1 MLRPPPR
8 FAAWLLK
15 TFSHPDTSE
24 EVQGDLLELYA
35 YWVETVGQRSA
46 DWRYSLSALKL
57 LRPLAQRKT
66 NEQYTTPFFLSPVM
80 LRNYLKI
87 AFRNLS
93 RNKSYATINV
103 SGLALGMTCAIL
115 IFTLVSYHLSFD
127 NFHANADR
135 IYRFVTEQHRET
147 VHYSRSVPGPLG
159 KSFRNDYTFGEKVA
173 RVATYDD
180 VLITLESG
188 KDVQKFKEDEGVAF
202 TETDFFDIF
211 NYPLLKGDK
220 ATVLTQPNT
229 AILTERIARKYFGNT
244 NPINKTFRVDNKVSF
259 RVTGI
264 LKDLPINTDR
274 RTEIYVSYVTL
285 KQFDDWLA
293 SDDAW
298 GGITSAM
305 QCYVKLRPGVS
316 PARVESLLPAYVK
329 KYRAKSKNVHVYK
342 LQPLADL
349 HFDARYGGAMTK
361 TNLLVLGLIGL
372 FLMITACVNFV
383 NLATAQALNRAKEVG
398 VRKVLGS
405 IRGQLFWQFISETGL
420 ITITAVVLA
429 IVLSL
434 LTLPYMNEW
443 FQSQIRINL
452 LTDWRLTL
460 FILAATFFVIFFSGS
475 YPGLIIARF
484 QPVLALKGKLSQQNI
499 GGFNIRRSLIV
510 TQFAISQML
519 IIGVIVIA
527 NQMRY
532 AKQSDLG
539 FNKDAVVMLPIATGS
554 NPQTMHTLTDRFSK
568 VSGVKNVSLC
578 RAAPSSSSNW
588 TTSPTYDNR
597 AEPENFNVNV
607 RAADDHYVPMFE
619 LDLVAGRNIFPA
631 DSVKE
636 FLVNEMF
643 AKKLN
648 LKSPD
653 ELLGK
658 MVSLNGGRLKG
669 PIVGIIRDFHDLSFH
684 QAINAVC
691 IGSDMNNYDYYAVK
705 IDLANTQQTL
715 AGLNKTWNEMH
726 PDQVYDYEF
735 LDEQIAEFYETES
748 LMLKLIQAFAAMAI
762 FIGCLGLYG
771 LVSFMASQKT
781 KEIGIRKV
789 LGSTTGQII
798 WIFAKEFSRL
808 ILIAFIVAAP
818 VAWYVMN
825 AWLKNFQFQI
835 SIGADV
841 FAIAIAGTFLIAFVT
856 VGYQATKAAL
866 MNPIKSLRSE

>member
-1 MLRPPPR
+1 MTPPR
-8 FAAWLLK
+8 FATWLLK
-15 TFSHPDTSE
+15 TFGHPDSSE
-24 EVQGDLLELYA
+24 EVQGDLLELYTH
-35 YWVETVGQRSA
+35 WVETVGQRSA
-46 DWRYSLSALKL
+46 NWRYALNALKL
-57 LRPLAQRKT
+57 LRPLARRK
-66 NEQYTTPFFLSPVM
+66 NKEQYTTPFFLSPIM

-103 SGLALGMTCAIL
+103 LGLALGMTCAIL

-127 NFHANADR
+127 NFHADADR
-135 IYRFVTEQHRET
+135 IYRLVTEQHRET
-147 VHYSRSVPGPLG
+147 VHYSRSVPSPLG
-159 KSFRNDYTFGEKVA
+159 KAFRNDYTFGEKVA
-173 RVATYDD
+173 RVATFDD

-188 KDVQKFKEDEGVAF
+188 QDRQKYQEEHGVAF
-202 TETDFFDIF
+202 VETDFFDIF

-229 AILTERIARKYFGNT
+229 AIMTERMARKYFGDANA
-244 NPINKTFRVDNKVSF
+244 INKTFHVDNKVSF
-259 RVTGI
+259 RITGI
-264 LKDLPINTDR
+264 LRDLPINTDR
-274 RTEIYVSYVTL
+274 RTEIYVSYNTL
-285 KQFDDWLA
+285 KQFDEWMA

-305 QCYVKLRPGVS
+305 QCYVKLRPGVA
-316 PARVESLLPAYVK
+316 PTQVESLLPAYVK

-342 LQPLADL
+342 LQPLTDM
-349 HFDARYGGAMTK
+349 HFDARYGGTMTK
-361 TNLLVLGLIGL
+361 TNLWVLSLIGL
-372 FLMITACVNFV
+372 FLIITACVNFV
-383 NLATAQALNRAKEVG
+383 NLATAQALNRSKEVG

-420 ITITAVVLA
+420 ITVTAVVLA
-429 IVLSL
+429 VVLSM
-434 LTLPYMNEW
+434 LTLPYVNDW
-443 FQSQIRINL
+443 FQSRVHINL

-460 FILAATFFVIFFSGS
+460 FILAATLFVIFFSGS

-484 QPVLALKGKLSQQNI
+484 QPVMALKGKLSQQNI

-554 NPQTMHTLTDRFSK
+554 NPQTMHTLTDRLSN

-597 AEPENFNVNV
+597 AEPENFNINV
-607 RAADDHYVPMFE
+607 RAADDHYVPIFE
-619 LDLVAGRNIFPA
+619 LDLVAGRNIFPS
-631 DSVKE
+631 DSIKE

-648 LKSPD
+648 LKSSD
-653 ELLGK
+653 EALGK
-658 MVSLNGGRLKG
+658 MLSLNGGRMKG
-669 PIVGIIRDFHDLSFH
+669 QIVGIIKDFHDLSFH
-684 QAINAVC
+684 EAINAVC
-691 IGSDMNNYDYYAVK
+691 IGSDMDNYDYYAVK

-715 AGLNKTWNEMH
+715 AALDKTWSEMH
-726 PDQVYDYEF
+726 PDQVYSYEF
-735 LDEQIAEFYETES
+735 LDDQIAEFYETES

-789 LGSTTGQII
+789 LGSSTGQII

-818 VAWYVMN
+818 VAWYVMS

-835 SIGADV
+835 GIGADV
-841 FAIAIAGTFLIAFVT
+841 FIIAIVATFGIAFLT